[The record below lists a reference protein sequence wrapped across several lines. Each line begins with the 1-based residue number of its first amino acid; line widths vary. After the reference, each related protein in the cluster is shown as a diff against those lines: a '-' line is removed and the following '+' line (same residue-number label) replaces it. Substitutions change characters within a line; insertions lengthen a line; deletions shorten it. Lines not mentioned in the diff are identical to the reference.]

1 MQDMEQAIRE
11 RAYHLW
17 NEAGQPE
24 GQAESFWL
32 SAQRELLAESLTQ
45 IASVKTGAPKA
56 KAAAKKASSSRKR
69 KAA

>member
-17 NEAGQPE
+17 TEAGRPD
-24 GQAESFWL
+24 GNPDAFWL
-32 SAQRELLAESLTQ
+32 SAQRELLAQSLEQ
-45 IASVKTGAPKA
+45 IATVKPSEPK
-56 KAAAKKASSSRKR
+56 KAAKKASSSRKC